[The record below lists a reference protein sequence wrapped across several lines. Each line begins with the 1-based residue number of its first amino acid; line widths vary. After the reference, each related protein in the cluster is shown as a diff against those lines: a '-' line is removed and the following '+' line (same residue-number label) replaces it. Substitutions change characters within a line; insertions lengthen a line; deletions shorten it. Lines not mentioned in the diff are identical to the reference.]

1 MTYLAMDIGA
11 SSGKLV
17 KARLEDGR
25 IVTQVVHRFENT
37 QRIIDGH
44 LCWDIEMLY
53 REMVT
58 GLRKAGG
65 ADYITIDTWAVDYVL
80 LDAEDRLLTP
90 AVAYR
95 DGRTDQVA
103 CPVSRE
109 ELYRRTG
116 IQHQKFNTVYQLLA
130 QKAEDPDILE
140 KAHTLLFIPDYLA
153 FRLTGVKV
161 QEYTNA
167 STSGLLKAGRREW
180 DRDLIDGLGLPQRL
194 FGDLSMPGTVL
205 GPVREDIGYDA
216 TFILAPTHDTAS
228 AVLASPLGATS
239 LFLSSGTWSLLGC
252 ISDRAY
258 TDDGARLANLTNEGA
273 DDGRI
278 RLLKNIMGTWML
290 QSIRREA
297 GDDVSFDDMVAM
309 ARKSP
314 LAGLVDP
321 MNDRFL
327 APHSMTR
334 EVSDAIAEQGL
345 PRPEGLGEVANVVY
359 HSLADAYARS
369 IRQLEDITGRRFT
382 HLAIVGGGSRDGY
395 LNTLAGRYTGLEIT
409 TGPQEGSATGA
420 LLSAMMHTGLI
431 RREDIVRILT
441 SSFDIGHI
449 TQEEDNVQ

>member
-17 KARLEDGR
+17 KGSLEDGR
-25 IVTQVVHRFENT
+25 IVTQVVHRFENR
-37 QRIIDGH
+37 QRIIGGH

-53 REMVT
+53 HEMVA
-58 GLRKAGG
+58 GLRKAGR

-80 LDAEDRLLTP
+80 LDADDRLLTP

-95 DGRTDQVA
+95 DGRTDTVT

-130 QKAEDPDILE
+130 QKAEDPDMLE
-140 KAHTLLFIPDYLA
+140 KAHSLLFIPDYLA

-167 STSGLLKAGRREW
+167 STSGLLKAGTGEW
-180 DRDLIDGLGLPQRL
+180 DRDLIDELGLPQRL

-258 TDDGARLANLTNEGA
+258 TDDGARMANLTNEGA

-297 GDDVSFDDMVAM
+297 GDDVTFDDMVAS
-309 ARKSP
+309 AKESP

-321 MNDRFL
+321 MDDRFL
-327 APHSMTR
+327 APRSMTR
-334 EVSDAIAEQGL
+334 DT
-345 PRPEGLGEVANVVY
+345 
-359 HSLADAYARS
+359 HARS
-369 IRQLEDITGRRFT
+369 DSWRTSRAVDSPTWPSSEAAPGTG
-382 HLAIVGGGSRDGY
+382 I
-395 LNTLAGRYTGLEIT
+395 
-409 TGPQEGSATGA
+409 
-420 LLSAMMHTGLI
+420 
-431 RREDIVRILT
+431 
-441 SSFDIGHI
+441 
-449 TQEEDNVQ
+449 

>member
-1 MTYLAMDIGA
+1 M
-11 SSGKLV
+11 
-17 KARLEDGR
+17 
-25 IVTQVVHRFENT
+25 
-37 QRIIDGH
+37 
-44 LCWDIEMLY
+44 
-53 REMVT
+53 
-58 GLRKAGG
+58 
-65 ADYITIDTWAVDYVL
+65 DYVL

-140 KAHTLLFIPDYLA
+140 KAHSLLFIPDYLA

-194 FGDLSMPGTVL
+194 FGDLAMPGTVL

-290 QSIRREA
+290 QSI
-297 GDDVSFDDMVAM
+297 
-309 ARKSP
+309 
-314 LAGLVDP
+314 
-321 MNDRFL
+321 
-327 APHSMTR
+327 
-334 EVSDAIAEQGL
+334 SDAIAEQGL

>member
-53 REMVT
+53 REMVA

-130 QKAEDPDILE
+130 QKAEDPDMLE

-161 QEYTNA
+161 QEPA
-167 STSGLLKAGRREW
+167 EGGKKGMGQGSHRR
-180 DRDLIDGLGLPQRL
+180 
-194 FGDLSMPGTVL
+194 
-205 GPVREDIGYDA
+205 
-216 TFILAPTHDTAS
+216 
-228 AVLASPLGATS
+228 
-239 LFLSSGTWSLLGC
+239 
-252 ISDRAY
+252 
-258 TDDGARLANLTNEGA
+258 
-273 DDGRI
+273 
-278 RLLKNIMGTWML
+278 
-290 QSIRREA
+290 
-297 GDDVSFDDMVAM
+297 
-309 ARKSP
+309 
-314 LAGLVDP
+314 
-321 MNDRFL
+321 
-327 APHSMTR
+327 
-334 EVSDAIAEQGL
+334 
-345 PRPEGLGEVANVVY
+345 
-359 HSLADAYARS
+359 ARS
-369 IRQLEDITGRRFT
+369 SAAALWRPVHARHHPG
-382 HLAIVGGGSRDGY
+382 
-395 LNTLAGRYTGLEIT
+395 AG
-409 TGPQEGSATGA
+409 
-420 LLSAMMHTGLI
+420 
-431 RREDIVRILT
+431 
-441 SSFDIGHI
+441 
-449 TQEEDNVQ
+449 

>member
-25 IVTQVVHRFENT
+25 IVTQVVHRFENR

-53 REMVT
+53 REMVA
-58 GLRKAGG
+58 GLRKAGE

-80 LDAEDRLLTP
+80 LDADDRLLTP

-95 DGRTDQVA
+95 DGRTDTVT

-116 IQHQKFNTVYQLLA
+116 IQHQKFNTIYQLLA
-130 QKAEDPDILE
+130 QKAEDPDMLE
-140 KAHTLLFIPDYLA
+140 KAHSLLFIPDYLA

-167 STSGLLKAGRREW
+167 STSGLLKAGTGEW
-180 DRDLIDGLGLPQRL
+180 DRDLIDELGLPQRL

-205 GPVREDIGYDA
+205 GPVREDIRYDA
-216 TFILAPTHDTAS
+216 AFILAPTHDTAS

-258 TDDGARLANLTNEGA
+258 TDDGARMANLTNEGA

-290 QSIRREA
+290 QNIRREA
-297 GDDVSFDDMVAM
+297 GDDVTFDDMV
-309 ARKSP
+309 
-314 LAGLVDP
+314 
-321 MNDRFL
+321 
-327 APHSMTR
+327 TR

-345 PRPEGLGEVANVVY
+345 FRPEGLGEVANVVY